1 VPVGPPP
8 PAPPADITAPTLSID
23 LKEPLGGTVD
33 RGFESAII
41 VFPVITAKDS
51 TGEAAKVTCSWEGKN
66 DVPYSSD
73 GFKAVFPVGETEVTC
88 KATNGEGTLS
98 KPARFTVTVC
108 KPGVPFV
115 NDACEGE

>member
-1 VPVGPPP
+1 M
-8 PAPPADITAPTLSID
+8 
-23 LKEPLGGTVD
+23 KEPLGATAGKDTS
-33 RGFESAII
+33 SATI
-41 VFPVITAKDS
+41 VFPVIKA
-51 TGEAAKVTCSWEGKN
+51 GEPAKVTCSWEGKN